1 MTKMIEIAFKAPE
14 ERRKGVSGQ
23 IRLCGLGTS
32 LIVRW
37 LRLCASNAEGWG
49 SISAQG
55 SRSHMPQLRVHRL
68 QLQISHVTT
77 KMEDPLCLNMTQ
89 CSQIDKYILI
99 FLKKTVQAG
108 IRILHL
114 FNWRRVEPY
123 SLILHRHPRALGL
136 FLFCFWCLI

>member
-1 MTKMIEIAFKAPE
+1 MIEIAFKAPE
-14 ERRKGVSGQ
+14 EGRKGVSGQ

-37 LRLCASNAEGWG
+37 LRLCTSNAGGWG

-55 SRSHMPQLRVHRL
+55 SRSQVPQLRVHRL

-89 CSQIDKYILI
+89 CSQIDN
-99 FLKKTVQAG
+99 FNFFKKDCAG
-108 IRILHL
+108 WNQNFTLLEKDGTL
-114 FNWRRVEPY
+114 FPDTT
-123 SLILHRHPRALGL
+123 
-136 FLFCFWCLI
+136 